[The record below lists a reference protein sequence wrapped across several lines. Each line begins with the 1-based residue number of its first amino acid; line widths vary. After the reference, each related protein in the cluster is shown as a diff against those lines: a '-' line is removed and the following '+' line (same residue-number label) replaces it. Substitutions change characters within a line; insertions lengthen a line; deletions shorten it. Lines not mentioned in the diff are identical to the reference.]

1 MRRGSSASSCWNW
14 RAARQATTP
23 SRVSDAACD
32 AGARSTQSSTIFQN
46 GRSSDPSLSQGT
58 AKARQAARHSLGK
71 TTPVSWPAIH
81 AQFGA
86 GFKAIRQMKPVF
98 VEALNLALAVYPEA
112 RVYIQA
118 NALMRLDA
126 MQHLPRL
133 FFTELGLVR
142 RELGLAADPSAAAAG
157 LVSLRRAFSAS
168 HAATS
173 ATTEFPPQRAGADSL
188 TSRGASS
195 GRRLRPS
202 PQGESRSAR
211 TTAPHRSAPVRR
223 PARRP
228 RQSCR

>member
-1 MRRGSSASSCWNW
+1 MPRGSSASSCWNW

-81 AQFGA
+81 ARFGA
-86 GFKAIRQMKPVF
+86 GFKLRQMKPVF
-98 VEALNLALAVYPEA
+98 VEA

-202 PQGESRSAR
+202 PQGESGSAR